1 MTLLLAFILVIAPVI
16 MLGFLVKNKRFLT
29 DPSFKTR
36 FETLYLNLK
45 TDNFFIIFCTFIF
58 LIRRFFFAL
67 SIVFLKEYMAFQLG
81 INLLLSAGMTIFMTH
96 SMPYDSKMQNFFE
109 LYNEMTILA
118 TSLLF
123 LPLAIN
129 DISPDT
135 RYTIGYALMAIC
147 LLNVLA
153 NWTNLMCSVIAAL
166 AVIIKRLCIKCWAK
180 INYEP
185 PKEPAVERVEPSA
198 VEEEL
203 KVEDFEDITPS

>member
-58 LIRRFFFAL
+58 LLRRFFFAL
-67 SIVFLKEYMAFQLG
+67 SIVFLKEYVAFQLG
-81 INLLLSAGMTIFMTH
+81 INLLLSAGMMIFMTH
-96 SMPYDSKMQNFFE
+96 AKPYDSRLQNFFE

-118 TSLLF
+118 TILLF

-129 DISPDT
+129 DITPDI
-135 RYTIGYALMAIC
+135 RYKIGYALMALC
-147 LLNVLA
+147 LSNVLA
-153 NWTNLMCSVIAAL
+153 NWINLMCSIVAGV

-180 INYEP
+180 IN
-185 PKEPAVERVEPSA
+185 
-198 VEEEL
+198 
-203 KVEDFEDITPS
+203 